1 MADITQLD
9 LYELFSVNETCSTQ
23 ELTTAFR
30 KKALTCHPDKY
41 PNDNEKK
48 ELFLLIKRA
57 LELLTDKQA
66 REAYDTC
73 RKQKKL
79 QHERLSHMDDKRKKF
94 KQDLERN
101 EQKASQTTSS
111 TINKSSTNKLRAE
124 IERLRREGSR
134 LVDEELEKLH
144 NMFEQDKQKNSSN
157 HVNIIIKYNPNTR
170 LYTDDELQQVFSKY
184 GNISTI
190 INLNVKRALIEF
202 YDDHISQF
210 IENEKGLDERPFASV
225 KIQKQKNTTTSASS
239 SPSSSLSTKKQHDI
253 VDLTKPDFEDF
264 EAMIL
269 KKMSQQTTT
278 S

>member
-9 LYELFSVNETCSTQ
+9 LYELFGLNETCSTK

-30 KKALTCHPDKY
+30 RKALKCHPDKY
-41 PNDNEKK
+41 PNNNEKK
-48 ELFLLIKRA
+48 EHFLLIKRA

-66 REAYDTC
+66 REAYDAC
-73 RKQKKL
+73 RKQKKH
-79 QHERLSHMDDKRKKF
+79 QQERLSQMDDKRKKF

-101 EQKASQTTSS
+101 EKKASQTT
-111 TINKSSTNKLRAE
+111 TTIINKSNTNKLRAE
-124 IERLRREGSR
+124 IERLRREGNR

-144 NMFEQDKQKNSSN
+144 NMFEQDKQKISSN
-157 HVNIIIKYNPNTR
+157 HVNIIVKYNPNTKP
-170 LYTDDELQQVFSKY
+170 YTDDELRQIFSKY

-190 INLNVKRALIEF
+190 VNLNVKRALIEF

-225 KIQKQKNTTTSASS
+225 KIQKQKNTTTTST
-239 SPSSSLSTKKQHDI
+239 SSSLSTNKQHDI

-269 KKMSQQTTT
+269 KKMAQQTAT